1 MLACLISFYMSNV
14 LVQHFDLPQEDEL
27 ATNLLSGCTVS
38 PYNSIVFMREEE
50 QYRKFQCFL
59 ENDAC
64 SADVTTWSLLFK
76 YLLIKIKVRDVLR
89 ARWKVSN
96 DMDIRRSSH
105 DPIRRILLKSPC
117 HTGRARLLTK
127 LFPGSKFIF
136 IHRNPYEVFLS
147 GAHMASTTYGY
158 WFLQE
163 PNNSDLQEYIL
174 SQGEMLHLEVFSCLD
189 DGVLNDKVSNL

>member
-1 MLACLISFYMSNV
+1 MTDV
-14 LVQHFDLPQEDEL
+14 LQHFDLPQEDEL
-27 ATNLLSGCTVS
+27 ATNLLSGCMVS

-59 ENDAC
+59 EKDTPR
-64 SADVTTWSLLFK
+64 SDVITWSRLFRNF
-76 YLLIKIKVRDVLR
+76 LFKIKVRDILR
-89 ARWKVSN
+89 AWQKSPKEIGN
-96 DMDIRRSSH
+96 GKSYYH
-105 DPIRRILLKSPC
+105 YPIRRLLLKSPC

-158 WFLQE
+158 FFLQE
-163 PNNSDLQEYIL
+163 PNSLDIQEYIL
-174 SQGEMLHLEVFSCLD
+174 CQGEILHREVLSCLD
-189 DGVLNDKVSNL
+189 DGVLNEKVSN